1 MFHLFEI
8 QMNDTVTGQLFK
20 NYLGTYRTK
29 VHSIYAV
36 VTLPN
41 LSYYCGTT
49 RVASEQNIL
58 MLAWMD
64 HLIRFVDVF
73 ISMEGVSPDYIVFGN
88 EKMSDFV
95 LSRLAHYPGHRMSTV
110 TY

>member
-1 MFHLFEI
+1 MNGSMFHLFEI

-64 HLIRFVDVF
+64 HLIRFVDV
-73 ISMEGVSPDYIVFGN
+73 YIDGG
-88 EKMSDFV
+88 SQ
-95 LSRLAHYPGHRMSTV
+95 SR
-110 TY
+110 

>member
-1 MFHLFEI
+1 
-8 QMNDTVTGQLFK
+8 
-20 NYLGTYRTK
+20 
-29 VHSIYAV
+29 
-36 VTLPN
+36 
-41 LSYYCGTT
+41 
-49 RVASEQNIL
+49 

-73 ISMEGVSPDYIVFGN
+73 ISMEGVSPDHIVFGN